1 MNLPKN
7 FCTGDE
13 PVLDIEIIRPDGEL
27 FNSVRMS
34 ACDADWT
41 CAVYDQ
47 QQNAGV
53 GWSWRNRLEP
63 ALGQPA
69 EPTEA
74 QIVAAYMAAVQ
85 RHMDARA
92 VSFGY
97 DNLISVITYAE
108 EPAVA
113 RYQAEGQAFRA
124 WRSACW
130 RACEQML
137 EAVKSGERSAPTH
150 AELIAELPGL
160 GIEYSGPFAATA

>member
-1 MNLPKN
+1 MRAAIIVDGTVDNIIEIEALDALPGVQLVDAGGASI
-7 FCTGDE
+7 GDLWDGEQIIPAPTE
-13 PVLDIEIIRPDGEL
+13 PV
-27 FNSVRMS
+27 
-34 ACDADWT
+34 
-41 CAVYDQ
+41 
-47 QQNAGV
+47 
-53 GWSWRNRLEP
+53 
-63 ALGQPA
+63 

-92 VSFGY
+92 ISFGY

-130 RACEQML
+130 ATCEAML
-137 EAVKSGERSAPTH
+137 AAVKAGTRPAPTH
-150 AELIAELPGL
+150 EELIAELPEL
-160 GIEYSGPFAATA
+160 GIEYSGPFAPAA